1 LVLRA
6 HPSNFNLG
14 NLRKLLDAR
23 QNSKRILRSPSIATN
38 FGGASM
44 ADLLRFHP
52 LVADDLSAATE
63 WYDSI
68 SVELGNRFRADVNSR
83 LDAVELRPE
92 SFAIVDAPLR
102 AARAG
107 RYPYL
112 IVFEHSRL
120 TEVLG
125 VFHSASDPSKWRG
138 RLR

>member
-1 LVLRA
+1 
-6 HPSNFNLG
+6 
-14 NLRKLLDAR
+14 
-23 QNSKRILRSPSIATN
+23 
-38 FGGASM
+38 M
-44 ADLLRFHP
+44 ADSLRFHP

-107 RYPYL
+107 RFPYL